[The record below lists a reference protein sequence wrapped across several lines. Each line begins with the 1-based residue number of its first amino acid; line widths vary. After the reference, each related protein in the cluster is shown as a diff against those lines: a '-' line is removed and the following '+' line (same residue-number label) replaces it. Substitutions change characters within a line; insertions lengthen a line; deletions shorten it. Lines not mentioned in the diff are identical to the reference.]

1 MSVTRYTRSIG
12 RLERVVCAEN
22 LREIRR
28 ISKHI
33 LAQAILTLKDLECIS
48 ELETA
53 GCFKPSRRSTAL
65 MAGRGTSSR
74 GWFSQ
79 TRRTRTG
86 HATLFGNSRRSFPRS
101 AARSVRRS
109 FQFRNSLKI

>member
-33 LAQAILTLKDLECIS
+33 LAQAILMLKDLS
-48 ELETA
+48 R
-53 GCFKPSRRSTAL
+53 SRRAL
-65 MAGRGTSSR
+65 ITVPYAEHSHALCRQGYK
-74 GWFSQ
+74 
-79 TRRTRTG
+79 TRPAITFVG
-86 HATLFGNSRRSFPRS
+86 C
-101 AARSVRRS
+101 
-109 FQFRNSLKI
+109 

>member
-33 LAQAILTLKDLECIS
+33 LAILTLKDFSRSRQALITVPATHHAGE
-48 ELETA
+48 ET
-53 GCFKPSRRSTAL
+53 RLDLR
-65 MAGRGTSSR
+65 
-74 GWFSQ
+74 
-79 TRRTRTG
+79 
-86 HATLFGNSRRSFPRS
+86 
-101 AARSVRRS
+101 
-109 FQFRNSLKI
+109 